1 MATNPPPEDDRAAAG
16 EQPDP
21 SAAPPARPDAVLPAG
36 ESGPTRAHDPD
47 AGVTGGGGPLAD
59 LDLSSL
65 LGAAAE
71 MQQQLTDAQH
81 EAEETEVEGM
91 AGGGAVRIRV
101 TGAGEF
107 RSVEIAPS
115 AVDPS
120 DVEMLQD
127 LVLAALHDAMRQ
139 VQELQAESIGGGV
152 AGLGDLLGGAGLGDL
167 FGGGPDE
174 AGPGDGGPGTSGP
187 GDPR

>member
-1 MATNPPPEDDRAAAG
+1 MVTDPPPGDEPVAAG
-16 EQPDP
+16 DKPNASSSEV
-21 SAAPPARPDAVLPAG
+21 AHPDAVVPAG
-36 ESGPTRAHDPD
+36 EGGLGQADDPD
-47 AGVTGGGGPLAD
+47 AGAAGAGSPLAG

-71 MQQQLTDAQH
+71 MQQHLTDAQH
-81 EAEETEVEGM
+81 EAEQTELEGM

-107 RSVEIAPS
+107 RSVEIDPS

-127 LVLAALHDAMRQ
+127 LVLAALHDATRQ
-139 VQELQAESIGGGV
+139 VQELQEESMGGGV
-152 AGLGDLLGGAGLGDL
+152 AGLDDLLGGGGLGDL
-167 FGGGPDE
+167 FGGGPGDPDLGQR
-174 AGPGDGGPGTSGP
+174 GPGPA
-187 GDPR
+187 R